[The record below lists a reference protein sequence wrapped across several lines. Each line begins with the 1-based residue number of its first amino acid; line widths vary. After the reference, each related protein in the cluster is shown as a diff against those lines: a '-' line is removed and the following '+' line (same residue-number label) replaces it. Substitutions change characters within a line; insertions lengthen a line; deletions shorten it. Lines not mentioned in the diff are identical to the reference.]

1 MRNFSLAMVAVM
13 VAFLV
18 TGCVD
23 RKGQQAAKD
32 TSEIVNDPLRDVA
45 VTPVKVEDI
54 QELLQV
60 NGEIVTSDDAQISAQ
75 VPGKIQAVYIRDGDT
90 VSQGQVVAVMDS
102 DNLQQQAMQARASLS
117 SALAQLSQASAN
129 ARLTP
134 SRSSAAVRQAEASL
148 RSAKSQL
155 QKSLNGARPEEREQA
170 ENNVA
175 AAKSNF
181 ETAKKNLDRVR
192 ILVREGA
199 LAGSQLDAALNTY
212 ESTMAQYQN
221 SVQALK
227 LIQNSV
233 RPEDIQTARE
243 LVRQAEQALESAK
256 SSKRLDVVLFDQ
268 VSGARAQVDSARSQV
283 QVAEKNLRDA
293 SIRAPF
299 SGRIYGRPLQAGVV
313 VGSGTPIARV
323 VGGSGVYFEGQAPSD
338 KIGLIRE
345 GTGVSISVD
354 GKPGSTFQGKVVSI
368 SPQGDSVGR
377 LFNVRIQFAQLSTGV
392 KPGMF
397 ANGSVVLNE
406 NKGALMV
413 SEESVI
419 SRDGIKYI
427 MAVEGVGSATKAKKI
442 IVTTGIKKGSMV
454 EVKGISSA
462 TQVISKGQGALVD
475 GTKIRVSQASKGA

>member
-1 MRNFSLAMVAVM
+1 MRNLGLAIVAIM
-13 VAFLV
+13 IAFGV
-18 TGCVD
+18 GGCVD
-23 RKGQQAAKD
+23 RKGQDAAKK
-32 TSEIVNDPLRDVA
+32 TSEIVNDPLKDVS

-75 VPGKIQAVYIRDGDT
+75 VAGKILAVYIKDGDT
-90 VSQGQVVAVMDS
+90 VSQGQVVAMMDS
-102 DNLQQQAMQARASLS
+102 DNLQQQAMQARASLA
-117 SALAQLSQASAN
+117 SATAQLSQASAN

-134 SRSSAAVRQAEASL
+134 SRSAAAVRQAEASL

-170 ENNVA
+170 ENNLG

-192 ILVREGA
+192 RLVKEGA
-199 LAGSQLDAALNTY
+199 LAGSQLDVALNNY
-212 ESTMAQYQN
+212 ESSMAQYQN

-227 LIQNSV
+227 LIQNAV
-233 RPEDIQTARE
+233 RPEDIETARE
-243 LVRQAEQALESAK
+243 QVRQAEQALESAK
-256 SSKRLDVVLFDQ
+256 SSKRLDVVLLDQ
-268 VSGARAQVDSARSQV
+268 VNGARAQVNSARAQV

-299 SGRIYGRPLQAGVV
+299 TGRIYGRPLQAGVV

-345 GTGVSISVD
+345 GTDVTISVD
-354 GKPGSTFQGKVVSI
+354 AKPGSTFPGKVVSI

-377 LFNVRIQFAQLSTGV
+377 LFNVRIQFAQLSTGIR
-392 KPGMF
+392 PGMF
-397 ANGSVVLNE
+397 ANGAVVLTE

-413 SEESVI
+413 SEESII
-419 SRDGIKYI
+419 SRDGIKYL
-427 MAVEGVGSATKAKKI
+427 MAVEGDKAKKI
-442 IVTTGIKKGSMV
+442 VVTTGVKKGSMV

-475 GTKIRVSQASKGA
+475 GTKIRVAKPSKGA